1 MHAFWRGAA
10 LRPLKSLQRVGFC
23 RQGFN
28 IEVCV
33 GVQGSVYRTCRIFVL
48 IWLRFWMLLKV
59 SDQGIGARPCVG
71 PTNIW
76 GCIERARALMQL
88 LMLDG

>member
-1 MHAFWRGAA
+1 
-10 LRPLKSLQRVGFC
+10 
-23 RQGFN
+23 
-28 IEVCV
+28 
-33 GVQGSVYRTCRIFVL
+33 
-48 IWLRFWMLLKV
+48 MLLKV